1 MKLII
6 TEDKLYKT
14 FSNFMDKYFDLTYHI
29 IKKTIM
35 GVEMT
40 EYEFIDKDGEIFGR
54 AFENKSFICYSDK
67 RDMIK
72 SFFGN
77 NTDELLLQY
86 LNDKFGDFDNI
97 KIRRIS

>member
-54 AFENKSFICYSDK
+54 AFKNGSFVCSNKK
-67 RDMIK
+67 HLMIK
-72 SFFGN
+72 SFFGD

-86 LNDKFGDFDNI
+86 LNNKFGDDVWV
-97 KIRRIS
+97 KRIV

>member
-29 IKKTIM
+29 IKGTIM
-35 GVEMT
+35 GIKMT
-40 EYEFIDKDGEIFGR
+40 EYEFIDKDGESFGKS
-54 AFENKSFICYSDK
+54 FENGSFVCNNNK
-67 RDMIK
+67 HFMIE

-77 NTDELLLQY
+77 NTDELLLIY
-86 LNDKFGDFDNI
+86 LNDNFGNVVR
-97 KIRRIS
+97 IRRIS